1 MYAGS
6 CSSQS
11 CRPVYYDLLGNG
23 QVCKLRCQ
31 KIDHYRNHHRPPA
44 SFMVPHSPD
53 PLQAIAA
60 ASEREGGR
68 EKELRREGGKPL
80 LAYAE
85 GVGPYSICEIDHC
98 PAFGP
103 CSTWDHMTPIS
114 LLRV

>member
-1 MYAGS
+1 
-6 CSSQS
+6 
-11 CRPVYYDLLGNG
+11 
-23 QVCKLRCQ
+23 
-31 KIDHYRNHHRPPA
+31 
-44 SFMVPHSPD
+44 MVPHSPD

-103 CSTWDHMTPIS
+103 CSTWDHMTPTS
-114 LLRV
+114 LLRA